1 MLKTEDNEL
10 LTQVGPG
17 TPMGKFMREYW
28 VPALLSNELPRPD
41 SDPVRVMLLGQRL
54 IAFRDTDGR
63 VGLVDH
69 LCPHRGASLFFGRNE
84 ESGIRCVF
92 HGWKFD
98 VSGTCLETPNEPPES
113 NFKNKIRLTAYPT
126 VERGGIVW
134 AYLGPRS
141 TPPPLPSIPANMIDG
156 AEPFVIQIEGNW
168 LQSVEGDLDT
178 THSPFLHLGGFEPND
193 EAPGSFTEYQLRN
206 RSAHL
211 EVIDTEAGA
220 AYGARRKA
228 DPGEEYWRIT
238 QWCFPF
244 YQHTPT
250 GVLGLK
256 SGTAARVPM
265 DDTHTL
271 YYRMED
277 NTTGNPLPPCAPL
290 LPNTT
295 DWFGRFRTVQNLDND
310 FLIDRDAQRRKEG
323 RNGYTGIDDASAQ
336 DSAAQMGGGPILDRT
351 KEHLGSTD
359 AMVIRVRRRLI
370 AAVNEF
376 IKDGV
381 VPPGVDQPEAYQV
394 RSGGVILPEGSDW
407 VAATRDLRDATVLI
421 EGLDPSINGPLF

>member
-1 MLKTEDNEL
+1 MLKAEDNEL

-41 SDPVRVMLLGQRL
+41 SDPVRVMLLGERL

-69 LCPHRGASLFFGRNE
+69 LCPHRSASLFFGRNE

-98 VSGTCLETPNEPPES
+98 VSGACLEMPNEPPES
-113 NFKNKIRLTAYPT
+113 SFKNKIRLTAYPT

-156 AEPFVIQIEGNW
+156 TEPFVIQIEGNW

-178 THSPFLHLGGFEPND
+178 THSPFLHLGGFESND

-244 YQHTPT
+244 YQNTPT

-256 SGTAARVPM
+256 SGTSARVPM

-277 NTTGNPLPPCAPL
+277 TTTGNPLPPCAPL

-310 FLIDRDAQRRKEG
+310 FLIDRDVQRRKEG

-370 AAVNEF
+370 AAVNAF

-407 VAATRDLRDATVLI
+407 VASTRDLRDATVLI